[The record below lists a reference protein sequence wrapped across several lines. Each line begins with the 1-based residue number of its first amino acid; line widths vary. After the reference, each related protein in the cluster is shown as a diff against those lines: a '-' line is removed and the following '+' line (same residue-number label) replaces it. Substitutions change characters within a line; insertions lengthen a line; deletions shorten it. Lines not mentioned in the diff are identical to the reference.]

1 MSAKRGCEKEIVWWQ
16 RGPLQESLTL
26 HTNPQ
31 KKTALVAVK
40 QGAVVK
46 RKSLRSIS
54 IAVAPTTRCLK
65 WLHELTNLDGIFEQ
79 PRP

>member
-1 MSAKRGCEKEIVWWQ
+1 MAARAFAIEFNFAYKSPG
-16 RGPLQESLTL
+16 
-26 HTNPQ
+26 

-54 IAVAPTTRCLK
+54 IAVAPATRCLK